1 LPTKT
6 EQADLLQALYGRNS
20 DSPVAIVAPA
30 TPSECFTMMIEA
42 CRIALK
48 YMVPTFFLSDGYLA
62 NGSEP
67 WLVPS
72 ASDLPKVEAR
82 FTTEVEGFHPFRR
95 DPDTLARNWA
105 VPGTPGLEHRIGG
118 IEKSYD
124 SGNISY
130 DPDNHEKMIHV
141 RQEKVDRIARDL
153 APTEIFGSQS
163 GGDLLILGWGSTYGA
178 IRAATTAA
186 REQGKD
192 VSHVHIRHLNPLP
205 NDLGDILKKFRRVLI
220 PEMNMGQLSMV
231 IRAKYLVDAKSYSK
245 VQGKP
250 FKVSEI
256 LARIERE
263 LAH

>member
-1 LPTKT
+1 
-6 EQADLLQALYGRNS
+6 
-20 DSPVAIVAPA
+20 
-30 TPSECFTMMIEA
+30 
-42 CRIALK
+42 
-48 YMVPTFFLSDGYLA
+48 MVPTFFLSDGYLA

-163 GGDLLILGWGSTYGA
+163 GGDLLILGWARGALVPRLRRLRHPGHDAEDHARAGRPAREHRVHLRHRLLQPLPVLHEHLRHPQHPRPRADAGHRAEAITNPELSSGSSPATA
-178 IRAATTAA
+178 TACPSAATTCSTPCGAT
-186 REQGKD
+186 
-192 VSHVHIRHLNPLP
+192 ST
-205 NDLGDILKKFRRVLI
+205 
-220 PEMNMGQLSMV
+220 
-231 IRAKYLVDAKSYSK
+231 
-245 VQGKP
+245 
-250 FKVSEI
+250 
-256 LARIERE
+256 
-263 LAH
+263 